1 MTKTSQYP
9 YSLGFSLGTILLLL
23 LMMVL
28 IFGNV
33 SGALGMIVLSMYGFG
48 LFIFLFMLALLVV
61 KRLIPAIKGD
71 IALGLDEEGISD
83 YIRNVS
89 INWTDIENIGL
100 IRGRSASIL
109 QIDLKWESDYG
120 ERINIPLRWVK
131 GKEAEIY
138 ANVLSFFNTDAGGPG
153 IDE

>member
-23 LMMVL
+23 LLMVL

-71 IALGLDEEGISD
+71 IALGLDEEGIND
-83 YIRNVS
+83 YIRGIS
-89 INWTDIENIGL
+89 INWVDIKEIRL
-100 IRGRSASIL
+100 IRGRSASVM

-120 ERINIPLRWVK
+120 EQINIPLRWIK
-131 GKEAEIY
+131 GKDAEIY
-138 ANVLSFFNTDAGGPG
+138 AHVLSCLTANAGGSG
-153 IDE
+153 GDG